1 MRYLDKAYDD
11 LVEKVNKFFSKDE
24 LLKKAKNKL
33 LKGESVNNYDVLMS
47 QLSTQNGSALLCR
60 CKVNCRDCSFCLAV
74 PSIEYMYGSF
84 IDEKYLLF
92 KYYSDYS
99 SLDTNK
105 VFNLLN
111 KELEEHRKL
120 CMNNIVAEFGS
131 LKIGYYN
138 RNYNESKNYLVGVV
152 NNEIVFMFVV
162 VKVESTDI
170 SVELKEDE
178 YLVFSIPISNVIG
191 TLTIRVDDYSIL

>member
-24 LLKKAKNKL
+24 LLKRARNKL
-33 LKGESVNNYDVLMS
+33 LTGDSGSNYGVLMS
-47 QLSTQNGSALLCR
+47 KIPTQDGSALLCK
-60 CKVNCRDCSFCLAV
+60 CIVNSMSCSFGLAV

-92 KYYSDYS
+92 EYYSDYS

-111 KELEEHRKL
+111 KKLEEHRKL
-120 CMNNIVAEFGS
+120 CMSNIVAEFGS

-162 VKVESTDI
+162 KVESMDI

-178 YLVFSIPISNVIG
+178 YLVFSIPFGKDTG
-191 TLTIRVDDYSIL
+191 TLSIRVDDYSIV